1 MDQGEL
7 TVSGPAGE
15 VSLYDIDPASWW
27 KQCAWVPQNP
37 AILPGTV
44 LENLGESGENPS
56 PALVE
61 ASRITHFDTVVQGL
75 PDGWLTQ
82 LGAGGLGLSVGQR
95 QRLALTRTL
104 TQKAQFIVLD
114 EPTAHLDANL
124 ETQVIAGIKALKAQ
138 GKIVVVIAHRQA
150 VLNVADVCIP
160 VEARTF
166 TAAEA
171 EQEARAAAEAKPKP
185 RERKRKPDGRED
197 LPPLILNLDFA
208 DNEVRA

>member
-1 MDQGEL
+1 M
-7 TVSGPAGE
+7 
-15 VSLYDIDPASWW
+15 
-27 KQCAWVPQNP
+27 
-37 AILPGTV
+37 
-44 LENLGESGENPS
+44 
-56 PALVE
+56 
-61 ASRITHFDTVVQGL
+61 VQGL

-138 GKIVVVIAHRQA
+138 GKTVVVIAHRQA
-150 VLNVADVCIP
+150 VLNVADVSIP
-160 VEARTF
+160 VDTRIF

-171 EQEARAAAEAKPKP
+171 EQEAQAAAEAKPKP